1 MKVELQCGDTITIP
15 EGCKAT
21 IKDGS
26 VVFEKE
32 EKLQDFKDGD
42 ILIITENEHRY
53 CVFIYKNT
61 DGCGFHSFYVGINT
75 GNTLTIS
82 KSLWQKWGNDALLD
96 YATDKEKQ
104 ELFDKMKEQGLRWN
118 ARTKQIERIRNR
130 VKFGHEY
137 LFINSFGVVAK
148 VPEYNDPQDDNR
160 YNVGNYYLLEERVY
174 AEKDAAEIRAIFE
187 KRIKV

>member
-1 MKVELQCGDTITIP
+1 MKVELQCGGTITIP

-26 VVFEKE
+26 VVFEKNQE
-32 EKLQDFKDGD
+32 FEDGD
-42 ILIITENEHRY
+42 ILVITENEHRY
-53 CVFIYKNT
+53 GVFIYKNT
-61 DGCGFHSFYVGINT
+61 DSCGFHSFYVGINT

-137 LFINSFGVVAK
+137 LSITSTGNVIK
-148 VPEYNDPQDDNR
+148 VPDYANPNDNGR
-160 YNVGNYYLLEERVY
+160 FNLGNYYLLEEREQ

-187 KRIKV
+187 KRVKV

>member
-1 MKVELQCGDTITIP
+1 MKVELQCGGTITIP

-26 VVFEKE
+26 VVFEKIQE
-32 EKLQDFKDGD
+32 FKDGD
-42 ILIITENEHRY
+42 ILVITENEHRY
-53 CVFIYKNT
+53 GVFIYKNT
-61 DGCGFHSFYVGINT
+61 DSCGFHSFYVGINT

-118 ARTKQIERIRNR
+118 AGTKQIERIRNR

-137 LFINSFGVVAK
+137 LSITSAGNVIK
-148 VPEYNDPQDDNR
+148 VPDYANPNDNDRFNL
-160 YNVGNYYLLEERVY
+160 GNYYLLEEREQ
-174 AEKDAAEIRAIFE
+174 AEKDAVAIKAIFE